1 MNLALFAYGT
11 GLVFGEEG
19 SILVKRRL
27 GAVALCTTLALSMVC
42 LGGCG
47 SRGAAIKDE
56 AVSEPA
62 VAGEDQSASPGA
74 PAQDESDPAADE
86 PPSAPRF
93 NVDGSIEP
101 TALLD
106 NDVLAIA
113 AEGLEYRNDIAY
125 LTLSLTNKTESEL
138 DVMTSTLGYS
148 ANYVNGCMM
157 TEGCLSAQIPAGET
171 AEEEVAYSLGELQL
185 YGMRGIGKLG
195 LGIRAVD
202 EEFNE
207 VFQGIVEVGTSL
219 EGDSSVDSGTFAGS
233 IDNVAFAQRLG
244 YEVQPASRITQNLD
258 GTGVDVLSA
267 FLLTSKDGDRA
278 AMVEFSN
285 NTDDTLVV
293 WVQDVAIDGALAYEG
308 PWTTDTVAPGK
319 RFIVD
324 DLRLSSVVE
333 DKAGEFDLSEVKEV
347 GMKVS
352 VTDDNGNTV
361 LDSAEVTIAF

>member
-1 MNLALFAYGT
+1 M
-11 GLVFGEEG
+11 
-19 SILVKRRL
+19 KKRL
-27 GAVALCTTLALSMVC
+27 GAMALCAALALGMMC

-47 SRGAAIKDE
+47 QKDAAIEDE
-56 AVSEPA
+56 AANEPA
-62 VAGEDQSASPGA
+62 VTGEDQSASSGA
-74 PAQDESDPAADE
+74 PAQGESDPAAEE
-86 PPSAPRF
+86 PQTTPRF

-101 TALLD
+101 TVLLD
-106 NDVLAIA
+106 NDVLAIT
-113 AEGLEYRNDIAY
+113 AESLEYRNDIAY

-148 ANYVNGCMM
+148 ANYVNDCMM
-157 TEGCLSAQIPAGET
+157 TEGGLSTQIPAGEST
-171 AEEEVAYSLGELQL
+171 EEEVAYSLGELQL

-207 VFQGIVEVGTSL
+207 VFQGIVEIGTSL

-233 IDNVAFAQRLG
+233 IDNAAFAQGLG
-244 YEVQPASRITQNLD
+244 YEVQPASQIAQNLD
-258 GTGVDVLSA
+258 GTGIDALSA
-267 FLLTSKDGDRA
+267 FLFTNKDGDRA

-293 WVQDVAIDGALAYEG
+293 WVRDITIDGVLAYEG
-308 PWTTDTVAPGK
+308 PWTADTVAPGK

-324 DLRLSSVVE
+324 DLRLSSMVE

-347 GMKVS
+347 GMKIS
-352 VTDDNGNTV
+352 VTDDNGNTI
-361 LDSAEVTIAF
+361 LDSAEVAIAF